1 MPGEEEQISAVE
13 SALESIRSGEMVIVV
28 DDEGRENEG
37 DLVIA
42 AEKVTPEAI
51 NFMTKEG
58 RGLICLPMVEQDLE
72 RLQLP
77 SMVPDNTDHLETGFT
92 VSIDAKEETSTGI
105 SAYDRAG
112 TIQKAVNPESQ
123 PDDFQRPGHIFP
135 LRAENG
141 GVLRRAG
148 HTEAAVDLARLA
160 GLRPAGVVCE
170 IMSEDGTM
178 ARRRELCEL
187 AAEHDLE
194 IISIE
199 ALIRYRRRTERH
211 IEKTS
216 ESELPTSSGKF
227 RAIGYRDK
235 LQGREHL
242 AVIKGAVEG
251 KEEVLVR
258 VHSQCLTGDV
268 FGSRRCDCQAQLHKS
283 LEMIESRGQG
293 VILYLT
299 QEGRGIGL
307 CNKIEAYNLQDQGLD
322 TVEANKALG
331 FKPDLRDYGIG
342 AQILED
348 LGLSTIELLTN
359 NPRKVVGLEG
369 YGLKITERVGLE
381 VEPTEENEEYLHT
394 KKSKMG
400 HILNQVKEG

>member
-1 MPGEEEQISAVE
+1 MGEVQEHFDDVE
-13 SALESIRSGEMVIVV
+13 AAIESIKEGQMVVVV

-42 AEKVTPEAI
+42 ADQVTPDSI

-58 RGLICLPMVEQDLE
+58 RGLICLPMVEEDLS

-92 VSIDAKEETSTGI
+92 VSIDAREGTTTGI
-105 SAYDRAG
+105 SAYDRAR
-112 TIQKAVNPESQ
+112 TIRKAVDPESG

-135 LRAENG
+135 LRAEKG

-160 GLRPAGVVCE
+160 GGRPAGVICE

-178 ARRRELCEL
+178 ARRPELQQL
-187 AAEHDLE
+187 AEEYDLE

-199 ALIRYRRRTERH
+199 SLIRYRRRTEKHVER
-211 IEKTS
+211 S
-216 ESELPTSSGKF
+216 SQSELPTSFGDFK
-227 RAIGYRDK
+227 AVAYRDK

-242 AVIKGAVEG
+242 ALIRGEVEG
-251 KEEVLVR
+251 AQDVPVR

-268 FGSRRCDCQAQLHKS
+268 FGSQRCDCQAQLHRA
-283 LEMIESRGQG
+283 LEKISEKDRG

-307 CNKIEAYNLQDQGLD
+307 CNKIEAYNLQDQGMD
-322 TVEANKALG
+322 TVEANEALG

-348 LGLSTIELLTN
+348 LGLSTIKLLTN

-369 YGLKITERVGLE
+369 YGLKITERVPLE
-381 VEPTEENEEYLHT
+381 VEPTEANENYLQT
-394 KKSKMG
+394 KKEKLG
-400 HILNQVKEG
+400 HILNQVEEG